1 MSQQPDPKTVAALT
15 QQLVKLLA
23 DSDAETRRRAVQAAM
38 TVLGD
43 SPLPEAFNTTQAK
56 SRGEARSDEAA
67 ACPEAFFKR
76 DGKLKPS
83 DRAFLC
89 AAYHFSVYGM
99 VPFAVTELRKI
110 AEDAGEVLPDRVDM
124 TLNKAA
130 SKGKKLFQPVS
141 RGVFKPTVAGA
152 LYFKEEFDV
161 KPGRQTKPEA

>member
-23 DSDAETRRRAVQAAM
+23 DSEAETRRRAIQAAM

-43 SPLPEAFNTTQAK
+43 SPLSKAFDTREANPL
-56 SRGEARSDEAA
+56 GEARSDESEAG
-67 ACPEAFFKR
+67 PEAFFKR

-89 AAYHFSVYGM
+89 AAYHFSIYGM
-99 VPFAVTELRKI
+99 APFAVTELRKI
-110 AEDAGEVLPDRVDM
+110 AEDAGEILPDRVDK
-124 TLNKAA
+124 TLNQAA
-130 SKGKKLFQPVS
+130 SKGKKLFQSVS
-141 RGVFKPTVAGA
+141 RGIFKPTVAGA
-152 LYFKEEFDV
+152 SYFKEEFDV